1 MSRPLVIPVRDV
13 NRAVRATRAIHWP
26 KPDIVRGQQ
35 LAAETALETGPVAFQ
50 DMPIDCVG
58 EQITRDVNAVELRWK
73 SASLIEDSAI
83 RDVAAFEPGVRDMIE
98 VAERV
103 RIVQRPV
110 FAETFD
116 IVAALHL
123 VEPDLL
129 AEIRSRD
136 DVAVLVEIES
146 PGVAAPFGEKLEL
159 MRERMVTPNALLKF
173 EAANVSGYRA
183 PLRAIEPAVGPPG
196 Q

>member
-13 NRAVRATRAIHWP
+13 NRAVRATRAIHRP

-50 DMPIDCVG
+50 DMPIHRVG

-73 SASLIEDSAI
+73 SASLIDDSAI

-123 VEPDLL
+123 VQPDLL

-136 DVAVLVEIES
+136 DVAVFVEIES
-146 PGVAAPFGEKLEL
+146 PGVATPFGEQLEL
-159 MRERMVTPNALLKF
+159 MRERMVTPDALLKF
-173 EAANVSGYRA
+173 DAANMSRYRA
-183 PLRAIEPAVGPPG
+183 PLSAVKPAVLP
-196 Q
+196 